1 MWPVKDDRWCF
12 ACGPENPHGLRLH
25 DFRQEGEEYVVTFVP
40 QRHHQGWQGITHG
53 GIVATLLD
61 EVMTRMI
68 YAQGR
73 EAVTAE
79 ICVRYHRALP
89 TGEPVEARAREIET
103 RGRLVRTR
111 SELSDR
117 QGTLIASAEAK
128 FLLV

>member
-1 MWPVKDDRWCF
+1 MSPLKDDRWCF

-25 DFRQEGEEYVVTFVP
+25 DFHQEGDEYVVTFVP

-68 YAQGR
+68 YDQGR
-73 EAVTAE
+73 AAVTAE
-79 ICVRYHRALP
+79 IRVRYHRALP
-89 TGEPVEARAREIET
+89 TGEPVQARAREIET

-111 SELSDR
+111 SQLSDR

>member
-1 MWPVKDDRWCF
+1 MSPVKDDCWCF
-12 ACGPENPHGLRLH
+12 ACGPENPHGLHLDDFHH
-25 DFRQEGEEYVVTFVP
+25 DGDDYVVTFVP

-61 EVMTRMI
+61 EVMTRML

-79 ICVRYHRALP
+79 LRVRYHRSLP
-89 TGEPVEARAREIET
+89 TGQPVEARAREIET
-103 RGRLVRTR
+103 RGRLIRTR
-111 SELSDR
+111 SDLSDR
-117 QGTLIASAEAK
+117 QGTLIASAEGK